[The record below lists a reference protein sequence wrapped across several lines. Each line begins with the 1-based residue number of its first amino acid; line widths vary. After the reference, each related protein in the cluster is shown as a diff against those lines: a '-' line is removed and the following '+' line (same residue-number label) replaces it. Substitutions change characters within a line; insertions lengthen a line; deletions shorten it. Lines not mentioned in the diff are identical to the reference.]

1 MLRLV
6 RLLKQILGS
15 EKGQALPIVLALLVI
30 GGLAIVPGLNY
41 ASTSL
46 NSGRTLEEGVKG
58 VYAAEAGVE
67 YALWYLEEYDNKP
80 EDGAL
85 SENINQMPVNIQTV
99 ETGYFVLYL
108 GELIQN
114 DSEHADWLSVDGN
127 MVWDEGAEAYKYII
141 TITWQADPGTPSIKF
156 LEVGARIP
164 VGYEYQQ
171 YSSALFPENLSTD
184 DDNELTMT
192 QDGSEAWLLNWE
204 LGTPLP
210 EISEDEPVKTQ
221 TFYITGEESEE
232 GHYAWVV
239 ARRDDIGEV
248 GEITGTTYRIT
259 ATATRPGDGR
269 TTARIVSDIMVGGGT
284 TYIVSWQISN

>member
-6 RLLKQILGS
+6 RFLKQILGS

-30 GGLAIVPGLNY
+30 GSLAIVPGLNY

-46 NSGRTLEEGVKG
+46 NSGRILEEGVKG

-67 YALWYLEEYDNKP
+67 YALWHLGEYDNKP

-114 DSEHADWLSVDGN
+114 DSEHADWVSVDGN
-127 MVWDEGAEAYKYII
+127 MVWNEGAGAYKYII
-141 TITWQADPGTPSIKF
+141 TITWQADPGTPSIKL

-171 YSSALFPENLSTD
+171 YSSALFEDNLSTD

-210 EISEDEPVKTQ
+210 DISEDEPVKTQ
-221 TFYITGEESEE
+221 NFYITGEESEE

-248 GEITGTTYRIT
+248 GEITGTAYRIT

-269 TTARIVSDIMVGGGT
+269 TTARIVADVMIGGGT